1 MKLYTDNRGTWVGTQ
16 ADTKNKKYSFEQ
28 TDVPTDKPNLLEFL
42 NKMQVSGTPGETV
55 LPEKKEKPAAKVPI
69 PKWKQEWLNKM
80 DAQALETKVE
90 IQIEEFLYEL
100 PLDEIHNFAAIIISR
115 ICHETKHLKIVTG
128 VQDGPTKK
136 KSRK

>member
-16 ADTKNKKYSFEQ
+16 ADTKKKKYAFEQ
-28 TDVPTDKPNLLEFL
+28 VDVPTDKPNLLEFL
-42 NKMQVSGTPGETV
+42 NKMQVPGRPGEAV
-55 LPEKKEKPAAKVPI
+55 LPEKKEEPAAEVPI

-80 DAQALETKVE
+80 DAQALETKAE
-90 IQIEEFLYEL
+90 ILIEEFLYEL
-100 PLDEIHNFAAIIISR
+100 PLNEIHNFAAIIISR
-115 ICHETKHLKIVTG
+115 ICHETG

>member
-1 MKLYTDNRGTWVGTQ
+1 MGRDSSRYK
-16 ADTKNKKYSFEQ
+16 KKKYAFEQ
-28 TDVPTDKPNLLEFL
+28 VDVPTDKPNLLEFL
-42 NKMQVSGTPGETV
+42 NKMQVQPGDQDNV
-55 LPEKKEKPAAKVPI
+55 LPEKKEEPAAEVPI

-80 DAQALETKVE
+80 DAQALETKAE
-90 IQIEEFLYEL
+90 ILMEEFLYEL
-100 PLDEIHNFAAIIISR
+100 PLNEIHNFAAIIISR

>member
-42 NKMQVSGTPGETV
+42 NKMQVSETPGETV